1 VKSRYGDTASCDDVD
16 RRDRIGSAGSPRLCE
31 SYCFGTLDWEVTE
44 EGELTIWGYDDF
56 EVYEARENGLP
67 DYEGGIVTHEFLRE
81 LADTTSKLTKSSTS
95 KRPGIRSVDS
105 RSSQSG
111 TSFATAKSSTLTS
124 VPRADRRVALFI
136 PGRGA
141 GRSSR
146 GSSYEVIV
154 QWATAHL
161 LRTNVQTDSTRSTT
175 ASGGSSE
182 PEAQAP
188 NLC

>member
-1 VKSRYGDTASCDDVD
+1 
-16 RRDRIGSAGSPRLCE
+16 
-31 SYCFGTLDWEVTE
+31 
-44 EGELTIWGYDDF
+44 
-56 EVYEARENGLP
+56 VYEARENGLP

-81 LADTTSKLTKSSTS
+81 LADHLEADEEFDI

-136 PGRGA
+136 PGRCGA
-141 GRSSR
+141 ISR

-175 ASGGSSE
+175 ASG
-182 PEAQAP
+182 AQRT
-188 NLC
+188 